1 MEKLKE
7 LVELVELVEKYSE
20 LKTELDSLSEEISS
34 KKINEEI
41 EVEVLGKKVTIKT
54 VLNCSND
61 IWLTCFFDDHKYGRY
76 YDNMDIQIVLK
87 ILELNIKLYI
97 TITQE
102 REIVINLN
110 RLCEIKQAFIEALET
125 IGLKAE

>member
-1 MEKLKE
+1 MEKLK
-7 LVELVELVEKYSE
+7 ELVELVEKYSE
-20 LKTELDSLSEEISS
+20 LKTELDSFSEEISS
-34 KKINEEI
+34 KKINE

-54 VLNCSND
+54 VLNRSND

-87 ILELNIKLYI
+87 ILELDIKLYI

-102 REIVINLN
+102 HEIVINLN